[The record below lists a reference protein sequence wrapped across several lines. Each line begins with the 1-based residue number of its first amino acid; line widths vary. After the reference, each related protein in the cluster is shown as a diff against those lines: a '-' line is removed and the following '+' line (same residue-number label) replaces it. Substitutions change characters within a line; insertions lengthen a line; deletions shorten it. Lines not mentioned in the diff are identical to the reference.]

1 MQRPVRPH
9 ALSATLALS
18 MTAGAAAQVSVGNVQ
33 FLDRAARGEL
43 TLGNIRG
50 SFGVLDYDQDG
61 FMDLYVGDNANA
73 PKRLFRN
80 VTSATGPGGRTFVDV
95 SAASGIGTNADATAR
110 GFGSVVIFDYDND
123 GYPDI
128 YQPVTRSADG
138 TCGLLFRNNRN
149 GTFTNVTA
157 AAGVLLTGISS
168 LCASSVDFD
177 HDGFAD
183 LFFVSPGPAGRTL
196 TLLCNNGNGT
206 FTSRSDLLPPVTF
219 QSTTYAHTWTDYDH
233 DGWEDALICFN
244 NGVPMTLKNVPD
256 GQGGRKFI
264 DATTASGFTFVGPA
278 PMGIAV
284 GDVDNDGWL
293 DVAITD
299 ASVGT
304 YYANRN
310 GTLQRTT
317 PYRTFFGWGTSYLDA
332 NNDGFLDNYQAGSAG
347 GSNIDFLLTNNGNG
361 TFTDARSALNTS
373 ALPSQYSA
381 RIDFDSD
388 GREDLVTLNVGRFIS
403 IYHNQSARTN
413 HWSTVNLRGGEGVNQ
428 LAIGAIVRLTAG
440 GVTQTREIT
449 AGSSYGATEDPR
461 AHFGLG
467 ATTTIDRIEV
477 VWPRQ
482 GTLAQRTDT
491 FYGPLA
497 ADAILTL
504 SPRTPCPA
512 DLTAPGG
519 SYASGTVTLPRDGQV
534 TVDDFLTFIT
544 AFADGEQ
551 CPALNATD
559 APCNPADIAGAGGT
573 IANNRVSVAPDG
585 QLTIEDFLNF
595 LSAFGDATDCQ

>member
-1 MQRPVRPH
+1 MPVRSLSL
-9 ALSATLALS
+9 ALTLLLSAGTQ
-18 MTAGAAAQVSVGNVQ
+18 AQVSVGNTQ
-33 FLDRAARGEL
+33 FLDRAARGEI

-61 FMDLYVGDNANA
+61 WMDLYIADNAGL

-80 VTSATGPGGRTFVDV
+80 VPSPTAPGGRTFVDV
-95 SAASGIGTNADATAR
+95 STASGIGSNADATSR
-110 GFGSVVIFDYDND
+110 GAGSVVVLDYDND
-123 GYPDI
+123 GFPDI
-128 YQPVTRSADG
+128 YQPVNRSADG

-183 LFFVSPGPAGRTL
+183 LFIVSPGPAGRTL
-196 TLLCNNGNGT
+196 TLLRNNGNGT
-206 FTSRSDLLPPVTF
+206 FTSRADLLPPVTF
-219 QSTTYAHTWTDYDH
+219 QSITYAHTWTDYDH

-244 NGVPMTLKNVPD
+244 NGVPMTLKNVAD
-256 GQGGRKFI
+256 GRGGRKFI

-278 PMGIAV
+278 PMGIAT
-284 GDVDNDGWL
+284 GDIDNDGWL

-304 YYANRN
+304 YYSNRN

-361 TFTDARSALNTS
+361 TFTDARNALNTT

-381 RIDFDSD
+381 RLDFDND
-388 GREDLVTLNVGRFIS
+388 GREDLVTVNVNRFIS
-403 IYHNQSARTN
+403 IYHNQSARAN
-413 HWSTVNLRGGEGVNQ
+413 HWSTVNLRGGPGVNA

-440 GVTQTREIT
+440 GVTQTREIN
-449 AGSSYGATEDPR
+449 AGSSYAASEDLR
-461 AHFGLG
+461 MHFGLG
-467 ATTTIDRIEV
+467 GSTAIDRIEV
-477 VWPRQ
+477 IWPRQ
-482 GTLAQRTDT
+482 GTLAQRTEV
-491 FYGPLA
+491 FSGPF
-497 ADAILTL
+497 AIDSIVTL
-504 SPRTPCPA
+504 SSRGSCLA
-512 DLTAPGG
+512 DITGPGG
-519 SYASGTVTLPRDGQV
+519 NYANGVATLPPDGQLSIE
-534 TVDDFLTFIT
+534 DFIVFIS
-544 AFADGEQ
+544 AFTDGAG
-551 CPALNATD
+551 CPPTPGSSGA
-559 APCNPADIAGAGGT
+559 CNPADITGPGGT
-573 IANNRVSVAPDG
+573 YARSTVDVAPDG
-585 QLTIEDFLNF
+585 ELTIEDFIVF
-595 LSAFGDATDCQ
+595 LSAFTDGTGC